1 MPPVAPSDP
10 APSSAFSNT
19 TSTAGLDAQTTSSF
33 QQALDDTRSAHEFP
47 GVIARVVSPRGSWT
61 GTSGTRGK
69 GETEQPSATAATR
82 IGSLTK
88 TMTASILLQ
97 LAEQKRLSLTE
108 TIDKYIPGMPNGST
122 ATPRRL
128 ADMSSG
134 IPSYTADAGWQQQ
147 VVSDPDKAWTPQELI
162 GIVKDK
168 PADFE
173 PGHGWAYSNTN
184 YVLLGMI
191 IERVT
196 GENIADVFQKRLFEP
211 LGMSHSVFLT
221 TPQLPTP
228 HLSGITDLG
237 MPAAQRTD
245 ATNFSPTIAFTAGEV
260 ISTLE
265 DLTTWGAA
273 LFTGTGILEPATQQE
288 RHDLI
293 IRDIPPSYS
302 DTAGYG
308 IGIGDKDGWWGH
320 DGAIPGYTTSLFHNY
335 TSGTTVI
342 VVVNSDETFDGAAG
356 PVGPAP
362 AVFADLLG
370 ALTEP

>member
-33 QQALDDTRSAHEFP
+33 QQALDDTRSAGQFP

-69 GETEQPSATAATR
+69 SESEQPSATDATR

-88 TMTASILLQ
+88 TMTATILLQ
-97 LAEQKRLSLTE
+97 LAAEKKLSLTE
-108 TIDKYIPGMPNGST
+108 TIDKYVPGMPHGST
-122 ATPRRL
+122 ATLRWL

-147 VVSDPDKAWTPQELI
+147 VFSNPDKAWTPQELVDV
-162 GIVKDK
+162 VKDK

-184 YVLLGMI
+184 YVLLGMV
-191 IERVT
+191 IEQVT
-196 GENIADVFQKRLFEP
+196 GENIADVFQARLFDP
-211 LGMSHSVFLT
+211 LGMTHSVFPT
-221 TPQLPTP
+221 TSQIPTP
-228 HLSGITDLG
+228 HLSGITDQG
-237 MPAAQRTD
+237 MLAEQTTD

-288 RHDLI
+288 RHDSI

-302 DTAGYG
+302 ETASYG

-342 VVVNSDETFDGAAG
+342 VVVNSDVTFDGAAG

-362 AVFADLLG
+362 AVFAALLG
-370 ALTEP
+370 ALAEP

>member
-1 MPPVAPSDP
+1 M
-10 APSSAFSNT
+10 
-19 TSTAGLDAQTTSSF
+19 
-33 QQALDDTRSAHEFP
+33 
-47 GVIARVVSPRGSWT
+47 SPRGSGT

-88 TMTASILLQ
+88 TMTASILLH

-108 TIDKYIPGMPNGST
+108 TIDKYVPGMPNGST
-122 ATPRRL
+122 ATLRRL

-191 IERVT
+191 IEQVT
-196 GENIADVFQKRLFEP
+196 GENIADVFQERLFEP
-211 LGMSHSVFLT
+211 LGMSHSVFPT
-221 TPQLPTP
+221 TSQLPTP
-228 HLSGITDLG
+228 HLSGITDQG
-237 MPAAQRTD
+237 MP
-245 ATNFSPTIAFTAGEV
+245 AGEV
-260 ISTLE
+260 ISTLD
-265 DLTTWGAA
+265 DLTTWGAG

-288 RHDLI
+288 RHDSI
-293 IRDIPPSYS
+293 IRDFPPSYC
-302 DTAGYG
+302 DTALQHRRLWNRHQRQGRM
-308 IGIGDKDGWWGH
+308 
-320 DGAIPGYTTSLFHNY
+320 
-335 TSGTTVI
+335 
-342 VVVNSDETFDGAAG
+342 
-356 PVGPAP
+356 VGPRRDHSRLHHVP
-362 AVFADLLG
+362 LPQLHLRHHG
-370 ALTEP
+370 HGGGQQ